1 MKNYELIINCF
12 AEDDLISSVKWYDE
26 QREGLGIEFLS
37 EVKRTIKR
45 IEQNP
50 EQFPKYKPQ
59 IRKAIVDRFPFT
71 IFFYIE
77 DEVVNVFAIYHFS
90 RNPKVIDRRYN

>member
-1 MKNYELIINCF
+1 MKNYKLIINCF

-45 IEQNP
+45 IE
-50 EQFPKYKPQ
+50 
-59 IRKAIVDRFPFT
+59 
-71 IFFYIE
+71 
-77 DEVVNVFAIYHFS
+77 
-90 RNPKVIDRRYN
+90 